1 MKTNYLIIG
10 GTGKTGRKVVSNLKK
25 QGYNVRIGSRSS
37 NPSFEW
43 EDPSNWSDV
52 LEGIDRMYIV
62 FYPDLAVPGAYEAIE
77 RLIDVAKTA
86 GVRKAVLLSGKG
98 EKEAERCEKLISNSG
113 MDYTLVRASWFNQNF
128 SESFFLDPVISGE
141 VALPMPDAEIP
152 FVDTGDIADVVT
164 EALTDNKHNGQ
175 TYEITGPRKL
185 SFAEVVEE
193 ISKATGRPITYRPVT
208 LKEYREG
215 LRMAGVPADYIW
227 LFEYLFEEVLGNQD
241 NQVISNDIERVLG
254 RKAKD
259 FSEFAK
265 STAESGVW
273 DSKVTPTHMDPE
285 TSIRTFIEEAF
296 NNGNLSILDDIIHP
310 GYKFSSPESR
320 MDGISQLKEFIQSLR
335 TVFPDLKLCIND
347 IFASDDRT
355 CTSFTLTGTHEENF
369 MGIPPTKKAVEVRGV
384 VISKFQ
390 DNKISEEW
398 EILDNLGFFQ
408 QLGVVPSLS

>member
-25 QGYNVRIGSRSS
+25 QGCNVRIGSRS
-37 NPSFEW
+37 NTPSFEW

-52 LEGIDRMYIV
+52 LDGIDRMYIV

-98 EKEAERCEKLISNSG
+98 EKEAERCEELIANSG
-113 MDYTLVRASWFNQNF
+113 MDYTMVRASWFNQNF
-128 SESFFLDPVISGE
+128 SESFFLDPVLSGE
-141 VALPMPDAEIP
+141 VALPMPDAKIP

-164 EALTDNKHNGQ
+164 AVLTDDKHNGQ
-175 TYEITGPRKL
+175 TYEVTGPRKL
-185 SFAEVVEE
+185 TFGEVVEE
-193 ISKATGRPITYRPVT
+193 ISRATGRPITYRPIT
-208 LKEYREG
+208 LEEYSEG
-215 LRMAGVPADYIW
+215 LNMAGVPADYIW
-227 LFEYLFEEVLGNQD
+227 LFEYLFREVLGNPK
-241 NQVISNDIERVLG
+241 NQVVSKDIERVLG

-259 FSEFAK
+259 FSEYAK

-273 DSKVTPTHMDPE
+273 ESKVTPMDPE
-285 TSIRTFIEEAF
+285 ALIRTFIEEAF
-296 NNGNLSILDDIIHP
+296 NKGNLSIIDEIVHP
-310 GYKFSSPESR
+310 DYQFSSPDSR
-320 MDGISQLKEFIQSLR
+320 MNGIVQLKEFIQSYR
-335 TVFPDLKLCIND
+335 TAFPDLTLQIDD
-347 IFASDDRT
+347 IFATEDRT
-355 CTSFTLTGTHEENF
+355 CTLFTLTGTHEHNF

-398 EILDNLGFFQ
+398 EILDNLGLFQ